1 MRRLSGIMFALSLC
15 VAGPAAAQSVE
26 TCEWQASAENLVE
39 PWEENTLS
47 FANGNVRLALL
58 DTVEPA
64 VGAFHILVLS
74 PPFDELG
81 GRQCRTIGMQPGIG
95 FSGVNFQFLQ
105 SSYDPAVGLIFGVDV
120 RRFDPDQGEFIPA
133 YLRFTLNQ
141 SSGVIGVIVQ

>member
-64 VGAFHILVLS
+64 AGAFHILVLS

-95 FSGVNFQFLQ
+95 CSGVNFQSLQ